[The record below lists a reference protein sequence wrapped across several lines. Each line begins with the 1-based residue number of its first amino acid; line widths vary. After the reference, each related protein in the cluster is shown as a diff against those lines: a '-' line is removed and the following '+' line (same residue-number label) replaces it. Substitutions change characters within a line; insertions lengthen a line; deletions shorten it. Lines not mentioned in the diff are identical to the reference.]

1 MICENEAWEQER
13 EKKAFINP
21 FTSAGLLL
29 MPLLLSAE
37 NTAEC
42 MAYEGRCPALET
54 SQGNLVFIEN
64 VKSSG

>member
-1 MICENEAWEQER
+1 MIGENEAWEQER

-21 FTSAGLLL
+21 FASAGLLL

-54 SQGNLVFIEN
+54 SQESLVFLETT
-64 VKSSG
+64 VS